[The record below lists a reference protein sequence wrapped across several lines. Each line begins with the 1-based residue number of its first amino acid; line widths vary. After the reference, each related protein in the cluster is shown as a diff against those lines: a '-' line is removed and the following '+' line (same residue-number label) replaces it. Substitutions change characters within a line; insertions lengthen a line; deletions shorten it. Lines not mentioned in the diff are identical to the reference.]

1 MSFFSR
7 LTGLFSRSGRDDGLL
22 LEAME
27 HAKAKR
33 PEKAMEIYSRLIGEP
48 ATRGEV
54 KARALFNR
62 ALAHSSLEDD
72 DKAIADLEQVLAM
85 PNLPENVQN
94 AAKAQLVR
102 VKKRVSK

>member
-1 MSFFSR
+1 MSILGR
-7 LTGLFSRSGRDDGLL
+7 LTGLFSRSGRDDSLL

-33 PEKAMEIYSRLIGEP
+33 PEKALAIYDALIAAPG
-48 ATRGEV
+48 TRSEV

-62 ALAHSSLEDD
+62 ALAHSSLGHD
-72 DKAIADLEQVLAM
+72 DKALADLEQVLAM

-94 AAKAQLVR
+94 AARAQVVR
-102 VKKRVSK
+102 VQKRVTR